1 MAVARNLWGLI
12 ERRDH
17 RVMRRMNR
25 WRAPRWIRYW
35 MIAATRMGDG
45 WLWYGLGVML
55 LIFGGPQRFAAVEV
69 AGAAGVSGVFVF
81 KIIKRLSARSRPCQ
95 LEPHCWSK
103 VLPPDKFSFPSGHTM
118 TAFSVALVVSYFY
131 PGLEAPLFFLAVS
144 IAVSRIVLGMHFLS
158 DVLAGAVLGVALG
171 LRRSPRSLRLGWCKP
186 LIAQRCSPASEISG
200 VRLPTVK
207 VDPSPARS
215 AGSR

>member
-1 MAVARNLWGLI
+1 MVTEGGMAMAVARNLWQSI

-35 MIAATRMGDG
+35 MIGATRAGDG
-45 WLWYGLGVML
+45 WLWYGLGVMVA
-55 LIFGGPQRFAAVEV
+55 IFGGPQRFAAVG
-69 AGAAGVSGVFVF
+69 AAAAAGVVGVLVF
-81 KIIKRLSARSRPCQ
+81 KAIKRLSARPRPCQ
-95 LEPHCWSK
+95 IEPHCWSK

-131 PGLEAPLFFLAVS
+131 PGLEAPLFFMAIS
-144 IAVSRIVLGMHFLS
+144 IAVSRVVLGMHFLS

-171 LRRSPRSLRLGWCKP
+171 C
-186 LIAQRCSPASEISG
+186 ASITAFASFG
-200 VRLPTVK
+200 M
-207 VDPSPARS
+207 A
-215 AGSR
+215 